1 MIKYPAEPTET
12 EMSPATSPRMPVTTK
27 VPVPIAKVPEAK
39 TRMRKFT
46 TRWTA
51 QLWGAAQVLHE
62 LRGIPRDTDWLAE
75 ADVRIPAV
83 RSGLRA
89 EAWEE
94 EWRKGRVMMLDEA
107 VSYAL
112 EEEAGT

>member
-12 EMSPATSPRMPVTTK
+12 ERSLATSPRMPVTTK
-27 VPVPIAKVPEAK
+27 VPVPIAKVPEPK

-46 TRWTA
+46 TRRTA

-62 LRGIPRDTDWLAE
+62 LRGIPRDTDW
-75 ADVRIPAV
+75 
-83 RSGLRA
+83 RA

-94 EWRKGRVMMLDEA
+94 EWRKGRVIMLDEA

>member
-1 MIKYPAEPTET
+1 
-12 EMSPATSPRMPVTTK
+12 
-27 VPVPIAKVPEAK
+27 
-39 TRMRKFT
+39 MRKFT
-46 TRWTA
+46 TRRTA

-75 ADVRIPAV
+75 ADVSIPAV

-94 EWRKGRVMMLDEA
+94 EWRKGRVIMLDEA